1 MTQVE
6 RSVFP
11 LNSDLSPKQSPPCV
25 LECRQQDVGTLVIR
39 VSSYL
44 QMLGEHLSYVSLIF
58 CFQGDR
64 KEGQSVPPAL
74 SIS

>member
-1 MTQVE
+1 MTQAV
-6 RSVFP
+6 RSIFP
-11 LNSDLSPKQSPPCV
+11 LNSDLSPKRSPPCV

-44 QMLGEHLSYVSLIF
+44 QMLGEHLSYVRLIF

-64 KEGQSVPPAL
+64 KEGQSIPLAL
-74 SIS
+74 AIS